1 MHRTD
6 DRRHEQ
12 QSVHSTLMYLVPR
25 EKNNGKNQGPGE
37 CNSPRAGPQSNGRG
51 EASREASPFIN
62 SLVCVHHR
70 LATKAPRPHHPS
82 TPLPHQPHGPACGR
96 LSPAHEHT
104 TCKCAPRPHC
114 RHAHAHTA
122 PTLPPPHWKHGAA
135 PETQSSSSRRRRA
148 TVPQSDNFR
157 HARHSSWQESNP
169 RTHTMSS
176 RVQWGLSRPCT
187 CTSASSHVRV

>member
-1 MHRTD
+1 MSSNRCIAPLCI
-6 DRRHEQ
+6 
-12 QSVHSTLMYLVPR
+12 SSR
-25 EKNNGKNQGPGE
+25 EKKIMEKIRARENATAPGPGHRATGVE
-37 CNSPRAGPQSNGRG
+37 RQVERQVLLLTALFVYTTAWRRKHRALTTPPPPFHTNLTGLHVDACLPRMNTLPAN
-51 EASREASPFIN
+51 A
-62 SLVCVHHR
+62 R
-70 LATKAPRPHHPS
+70 LDRTVDTHML
-82 TPLPHQPHGPACGR
+82 T
-96 LSPAHEHT
+96 
-104 TCKCAPRPHC
+104 
-114 RHAHAHTA
+114 RH

>member
-1 MHRTD
+1 MGIPW
-6 DRRHEQ
+6 E
-12 QSVHSTLMYLVPR
+12 SLGISWELP
-25 EKNNGKNQGPGE
+25 QGPHALLEGTRDGLE
-37 CNSPRAGPQSNGRG
+37 IPGGVPCGHQERLGGPLKGFLRSLEVLPCCVPGSPTPPP
-51 EASREASPFIN
+51 PFHTN
-62 SLVCVHHR
+62 LTGLHVDACLPRMNTLPANAR
-70 LATKAPRPHHPS
+70 LDRTVDTHML
-82 TPLPHQPHGPACGR
+82 T
-96 LSPAHEHT
+96 
-104 TCKCAPRPHC
+104 
-114 RHAHAHTA
+114 RH